1 MRNVRRNF
9 RSPWWWLAIAIG
21 CAVGLILQTRR
32 ASAAD
37 GVEAAA
43 AAPAAEVHQGI
54 FNENRLPL
62 LTWIIGIGAATTY
75 FVARSRR
82 GKPPTIRRIAALE
95 AVNEAIGR
103 ATEMGRPVLFIPG
116 VQDMDNIQTVAGITM
131 LGRVARTAAEYD
143 AVVEA
148 PTCRSL
154 VMEAAREA
162 VQASCLAAGR
172 PDAYQPDR
180 INYITDEQFGYVA
193 YVGGKM
199 MREKPATCFYMGCF
213 FAESLIFSETGNSI
227 GAIQIAGTAE
237 SSQLPFFVAACDYT
251 LIGEEFFAAS
261 AYLSGE
267 PDQLGTLQGQDAGKL
282 AVLAFIVI
290 GTVVATVASLAPSAE
305 WLGDFSALLQKAMGG

>member
-32 ASAAD
+32 ATAAD

-172 PDAYQPDR
+172 
-180 INYITDEQFGYVA
+180 
-193 YVGGKM
+193 
-199 MREKPATCFYMGCF
+199 MGQTP
-213 FAESLIFSETGNSI
+213 SL
-227 GAIQIAGTAE
+227 
-237 SSQLPFFVAACDYT
+237 
-251 LIGEEFFAAS
+251 
-261 AYLSGE
+261 
-267 PDQLGTLQGQDAGKL
+267 
-282 AVLAFIVI
+282 
-290 GTVVATVASLAPSAE
+290 
-305 WLGDFSALLQKAMGG
+305 